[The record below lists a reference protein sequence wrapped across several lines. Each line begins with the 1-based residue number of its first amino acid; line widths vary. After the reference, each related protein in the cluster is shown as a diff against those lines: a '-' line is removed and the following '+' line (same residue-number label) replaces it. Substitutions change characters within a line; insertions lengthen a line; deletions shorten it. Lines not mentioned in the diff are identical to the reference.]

1 MRFRNLAVAVAA
13 LAMISVPAAFAQ
25 SEPPFAGLAGNWSG
39 GGFIMLASGG
49 RERLRCRSTYT
60 VGEDGARLRQNLR
73 CASDSYRFDV
83 NGSIVSDRGALTGTW
98 SEINRNVSGNVSG
111 RVSGSQIEA
120 RIEGPGFSASMAIN
134 TRGDR
139 QSVTIRS
146 PGHEVTEVSLA
157 LTKSK

>member
-1 MRFRNLAVAVAA
+1 MRFRKLPVAV
-13 LAMISVPAAFAQ
+13 LVMLSVPAAFAQ
-25 SEPPFAGLAGNWSG
+25 SEPPFGGLAGNWSG

-83 NGSIVSDRGALTGTW
+83 NGSIVSDHGALTGTW
-98 SEINRNVSGNVSG
+98 SEINRNVSGHVSG
-111 RVSGSQIEA
+111 RVSGSHIEA
-120 RIEGPGFSASMAIN
+120 RIEGLGFSASMAIKTN
-134 TRGDR
+134 GDR
-139 QSVTIRS
+139 QSVTVQS
-146 PGHEVTEVSLA
+146 PGHEMTEVSLA